1 MGSKRKTDRAA
12 KKAAEKEIKKKI
24 NLFDKL
30 PDECSACLKEYDK
43 TSKQMAMEWNVVVRK
58 KEGIVRLYCPECWE
72 AARQIA
78 AKYS

>member
-1 MGSKRKTDRAA
+1 MGSKRKTERAA

-43 TSKQMAMEWNVVVRK
+43 TSKQMAMERNVVVRK
-58 KEGIVRLYCPECWE
+58 KEGIVRLYCHECWE
-72 AARQIA
+72 TARQIA

>member
-1 MGSKRKTDRAA
+1 MGSKRKTERAA

-30 PDECSACLKEYDK
+30 PHECSACLKEYDK

-72 AARQIA
+72 TARQIA